1 MVPGIKPRAFC
12 VLNSWSSPEPHT
24 LPLRLQFSPF
34 QPSPKA
40 WLPSLQPCASLSH
53 APPPSLPG
61 AGWLW
66 KSFLCVMDGQTAQ
79 PGESLFS
86 LSFFSSCYNLLFP
99 AFQHFLYKQLKFL
112 CFSPKLKCVLA
123 SSDTS
128 HELHFN
134 ILTLGSSF
142 CLKYY
147 NGGEQGKMLTF
158 YT

>member
-1 MVPGIKPRAFC
+1 MPGIKPRAFC

-53 APPPSLPG
+53 APPPPSLG
-61 AGWLW
+61 QVDCGNLSSVSW
-66 KSFLCVMDGQTAQ
+66 MDRQLNLVNHY
-79 PGESLFS
+79 SHYL
-86 LSFFSSCYNLLFP
+86 FFSSCYNLLFP